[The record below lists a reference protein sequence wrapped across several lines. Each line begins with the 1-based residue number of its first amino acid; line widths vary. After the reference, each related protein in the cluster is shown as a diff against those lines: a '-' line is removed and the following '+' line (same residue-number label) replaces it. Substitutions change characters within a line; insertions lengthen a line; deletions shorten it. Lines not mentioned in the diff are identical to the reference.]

1 MEERETLLTVAEAAD
16 YLGVTYRAVLNWIG
30 DGSLSCYRIG
40 DGRSI
45 RIGMTHI
52 QKYLQAHEV
61 TGETINEYEAAEAGS

>member
-1 MEERETLLTVAEAAD
+1 MEEREALMTVQEAAD

-30 DGSLSCYRIG
+30 AGTLSCYRIG

-52 QKYLQAHEV
+52 QKYLAEHEV
-61 TGETINEYEAAEAGS
+61 TGVAVDELERTEA